1 PNVIPYCSLLTD
13 HSTPIKSNYTLSHL
27 LKAEP
32 RFLRNM
38 SEKKDGQGAPN
49 ASPEPAPTPPSQ
61 FGLERLSQAA
71 NINAGQN
78 LPPGVFDGPVT
89 DIIFVHGLHANDV
102 NTWKTKDGKL
112 WPKRLLPD
120 FIISGGIL
128 ASIWSYKYPAEWAFT
143 FNTVS
148 ENPETVLVAA
158 AKRLLAEISAKR
170 QFPKQKSRPIVFVAH
185 SFGGILVKKAIML
198 PENELYPCMVEVQK
212 KIEGI
217 VFLGTPHFGFGE
229 AFWKDVAM
237 NCARAYGMGHFDRKD
252 WGKRVKAGWRELN
265 RVTREWLKHATGPAI
280 EVRNFSE
287 TTPINGVMV
296 VPDHAAGIGIYKE
309 HKMELQ
315 EKNHCTLTQYADA
328 NDTSFKLVAGEILS
342 LAFNARMRNMPPLV
356 KEPEIIRPIPQ
367 RRYVPSP
374 PAPPSPSIDFS
385 EPSSGYWDAHSTA
398 STEIPYLTP
407 PYECEL

>member
-1 PNVIPYCSLLTD
+1 MSVARLWCCCSAGCDNIIEARRASIATLRSQHSD
-13 HSTPIKSNYTLSHL
+13 HSTPIKSNYTLLHL

-32 RFLRNM
+32 RFLRNI

-49 ASPEPAPTPPSQ
+49 ASPEPAPAPPSQ

-89 DIIFVHGLHANDV
+89 E
-102 NTWKTKDGKL
+102 
-112 WPKRLLPD
+112 
-120 FIISGGIL
+120 
-128 ASIWSYKYPAEWAFT
+128 YPAEWAFT

-198 PENELYPCMVEVQK
+198 AENELYPCMVEAQK
-212 KIEGI
+212 KIEGV

-229 AFWKDVAM
+229 AFWKEVAM
-237 NCARAYGMGHFDRKD
+237 NCARAYGMGHFGRKD

-287 TTPINGVMV
+287 TTPVNGVMV

-315 EKNHCTLTQYADA
+315 EKNHCTLTQYVDA
-328 NDTSFKLVAGEILS
+328 NDTSFKLVAGEVLS
-342 LAFNARMRNMPPLV
+342 LAFNAWMRNMPPPV

-374 PAPPSPSIDFS
+374 PAPPSPSMDFS
-385 EPSSGYWDAHSTA
+385 EPSSDYWDAQSTA